1 MSNKSAN
8 DLVAKSK
15 SQSKEAL
22 KLKAAEEAKKSQ
34 RADKAKLLLATVL
47 VILGVVGFYA
57 LPALPIFVRAL
68 MPVVGVVLAVVI
80 VFFWCSVGRR
90 LTQYVRDSVT
100 EVKKVVWPERNEA
113 IKLTMFVIAFVM
125 VLAMFIW
132 VADWA
137 ISWLFYDVI
146 LGRR

>member
-22 KLKAAEEAKKSQ
+22 KLKAAVEAKKSH
-34 RADKAKLLLATVL
+34 RADKAKLLLAAVL

-68 MPVVGVVLAVVI
+68 MPVVGVVLALAI

-90 LTQYVRDSVT
+90 LTQYVRDSIT

>member
-34 RADKAKLLLATVL
+34 RADKAKLLLAAVL

-57 LPALPIFVRAL
+57 LPTLPIFVRAL

-90 LTQYVRDSVT
+90 LTQYVRDSIT

>member
-47 VILGVVGFYA
+47 VVLGVVGFYA

-68 MPVVGVVLAVVI
+68 MPIVGVVLAVVI

>member
-22 KLKAAEEAKKSQ
+22 KLKAAKEAKQSQ
-34 RADKAKLLLATVL
+34 RSDKLKLLLAVVL
-47 VILGVVGFYA
+47 VVLGVVGFYA
-57 LPALPIFVRAL
+57 LPTLPMTVRAL
-68 MPVVGVVLAVVI
+68 MPVVGVVLALAI
-80 VFFWCSVGRR
+80 VLFWCTTGRR
-90 LTQYVRDSVT
+90 LIQYVRDSVT

-125 VLAMFIW
+125 VLALFIS

-137 ISWLFYDVI
+137 ISWAVYDKI
-146 LGRR
+146 LGRG